1 MAISFKK
8 IFKKDQPTQQAEKI
22 TQDPNVKAQATEGE
36 TGPVKAEN
44 KGKHGE
50 PGVCCGS
57 CS

>member
-8 IFKKDQPTQQAEKI
+8 IFKQDQPTQQAEKVAE
-22 TQDPNVKAQATEGE
+22 DPNVKAQT
-36 TGPVKAEN
+36 AESEN
-44 KGKHGE
+44 GSDKTNKKGKHGE